1 MHVFKIK
8 NKPKKNKTIKIHVER
23 LGHLNH
29 IITELH
35 KRHAR
40 TPRRKAISEQLKTS
54 TTVDYYYKKFATVA
68 DEASL
73 GGYVT

>member
-8 NKPKKNKTIKIHVER
+8 NKPKKNKTIKILVER

-40 TPRRKAISEQLKTS
+40 TPRRKAS

-68 DEASL
+68 DEATL
-73 GGYVT
+73 GGNVT